1 MWERRS
7 RGSCWPLHPIS
18 MHNPGPSWILCRRRS
33 ADKRAETFRTGAR
46 FFLATPEEWT
56 VSWAMPRGAD
66 ISPLSLLL
74 GRVDAVADGASPADT
89 VPSGFR
95 SLDKLL
101 GGGLRR
107 GDLIVLGGDVGSG
120 KSAFALAVA
129 LRVSQER
136 HDTLFYSGEMLP
148 DRVLERALAI
158 EGRTRVDDLRR
169 GTLDDVTRAGVGAA
183 AVRLRDDL
191 PIIERA
197 PSGGVGAI
205 AEEISALRGM
215 KLVVVDGL
223 HAMLPG
229 VRESEEEAATAIRAL
244 KQLALDARV
253 AVLVTAPLPELSARD
268 DRRPVLDDFGAQGAV
283 KERAD
288 VVLALFREGMYD
300 SARGIEGATELLV
313 RKNRNGGTGYV
324 DLYFYAQWM
333 RFEDMLDPDR

>member
-1 MWERRS
+1 
-7 RGSCWPLHPIS
+7 
-18 MHNPGPSWILCRRRS
+18 
-33 ADKRAETFRTGAR
+33 
-46 FFLATPEEWT
+46 
-56 VSWAMPRGAD
+56 MPRGAD

-74 GRVDAVADGASPADT
+74 GRVDAVADGATPADT
-89 VPSGFR
+89 VPSGFP

-107 GDLIVLGGDVGSG
+107 GDLVVLGGDVASG

-129 LRVSQER
+129 LRVSQGA
-136 HDTLFYSGEMLP
+136 HKALFYSGEMLP
-148 DRVLERALAI
+148 ERVHERLLAI

-169 GTLDDVTRAGVGAA
+169 GSLDEVTRAGVGAA

-197 PSGGVGAI
+197 STRGVVAI
-205 AEEISALRGM
+205 ADELAALRDVE
-215 KLVVVDGL
+215 LVVVDGL
-223 HAMLPG
+223 YALLPG
-229 VRESEEEAATAIRAL
+229 VRDTEEEAATAIRAL

-253 AVLVTAPLPELSARD
+253 AVLVTAPLPGLAARG

>member
-1 MWERRS
+1 MS
-7 RGSCWPLHPIS
+7 
-18 MHNPGPSWILCRRRS
+18 
-33 ADKRAETFRTGAR
+33 
-46 FFLATPEEWT
+46 
-56 VSWAMPRGAD
+56 RGAD

-74 GRVDAVADGASPADT
+74 GRVDAVADGAFPADT

-107 GDLIVLGGDVGSG
+107 GDLVVLGGDVGSG
-120 KSAFALAVA
+120 KSAFALAMA

-136 HDTLFYSGEMLP
+136 NDTLFYSGEMLP
-148 DRVLERALAI
+148 ERVLERALAI

-197 PSGGVGAI
+197 PAGGVAAI
-205 AEEISALRGM
+205 ADEISALRGL

-229 VRESEEEAATAIRAL
+229 VRESAEEAATAIRAL

-253 AVLVTAPLPELSARD
+253 AVLVTAPLPGLRARD
-268 DRRPVLDDFGAQGAV
+268 DRRPVLDDFGAEGAV

-288 VVLALFREGMYD
+288 VVLALFREDMYD

>member
-1 MWERRS
+1 
-7 RGSCWPLHPIS
+7 L
-18 MHNPGPSWILCRRRS
+18 LRS
-33 ADKRAETFRTGAR
+33 ASAPYLE
-46 FFLATPEEWT
+46 
-56 VSWAMPRGAD
+56 AMPRGAD

-74 GRVDAVADGASPADT
+74 GRVDAVADGAAPIDT
-89 VPSGFR
+89 VPSGFS

-120 KSAFALAVA
+120 KSALALAVA
-129 LRVSQER
+129 LRVAQQHRS
-136 HDTLFYSGEMLP
+136 TIFYSGEMVV

-158 EGRTRVDDLRR
+158 EGRTRIDDLRR
-169 GTLDDVTRAGVGAA
+169 GTLDEVMRAGVGAE
-183 AVRLRDDL
+183 AVRLRDEL
-191 PIIERA
+191 PIVERVPA
-197 PSGGVGAI
+197 GGLPAI
-205 AEEISALRGM
+205 AEEISALHGLE
-215 KLVVVDGL
+215 LVVLDGL
-223 HAMLPG
+223 QALIPG
-229 VRESEEEAATAIRAL
+229 TRDSGEEEATAVRAL

-253 AVLVTAPLPELSARD
+253 AVLLTAPVPALTARE
-268 DRRPVLDDFGAQGAV
+268 DRRPTLDDFGAHGAV

-288 VVLALFREGMYD
+288 VVLSLFREGMYD